1 MIHAMP
7 QLPWKLRCLV
17 TLFHVTLFHCAI
29 LKDAGAASVEITEPF
44 EGIRHIHRTTTVPR
58 ELDMHFIE
66 IDLTAPGIDFAI
78 TPSNGAA
85 AGETNGQTTRQFVTQ
100 QNAQLGI
107 NGSFS
112 AFPSNAWVVEG
123 IAATQGNVY
132 SLFEEFRRTALNISI
147 DKVAT
152 IIRSTDTGTTTG
164 TAHTPDVPL
173 YNTLGGEARLLN
185 NGNNVAPSANETLNP
200 RSAAGVSVDGKKIL
214 LMTVDGRNTG
224 HSLGVTRPELAD
236 LLKQYGAWNAINL
249 DGGGSTTL
257 VFSDPVPRVINIPS
271 DTNAAGQPGV
281 ERTVGSNFAVFAN
294 VPAQPSTSYFTYA
307 DFEGGDEGN
316 FGYSL
321 SYSGSTNGIN
331 AAGSSATAV
340 NTSGHASQWSQQL
353 VIQDDPNVGGGVDNP
368 NGGWFVRHLSG
379 NPGAGSPST
388 RSSNTIRPADGRV
401 GFWAMTTDPGLQI
414 SLAIDG
420 TANITADRGIPKP
433 MIADGQWHIYEW
445 NLDNSQ
451 QWEGWFNGTGIID
464 YPDFTLDSIQIF
476 GAQSSAT
483 VFLDDVFHDTK
494 TAAGPCNMDLNQ
506 DGGVDGA
513 DAAVL
518 YSNWGVASTG
528 DCNADGTIDGAD
540 LGALYSA
547 WTGDSAPPSSVPEPS
562 TILTLLVVPFLSQS
576 GRKMLK

>member
-1 MIHAMP
+1 MP
-7 QLPWKLRCLV
+7 NVKPLRPWKLFFLV
-17 TLFHVTLFHCAI
+17 ASFPCAI
-29 LKDAGAASVEITEPF
+29 FDDARGASVEITQPF

-66 IDLTAPGIDFAI
+66 IDLTVPGIDFAI

-132 SLFEEFRRTALNISI
+132 SLFEKFRRTALNISI

-164 TAHTPDVPL
+164 TAHTPDIPL

-200 RSAAGVSVDGKKIL
+200 RTAAGVSVDGKKLL

-257 VFSDPVPRVINIPS
+257 VFSDPIPRVINIPS
-271 DTNAAGQPGV
+271 DTNAGQPGV

-321 SYSGSTNGIN
+321 SFSGSTNGIN

-353 VIQDDPNVGGGVDNP
+353 VIQDDPNVGGGSDNP
-368 NGGWFVRHLSG
+368 QGEWFVRHLSG
-379 NPGAGSPST
+379 EPDASSPGT
-388 RSSNTIRPADGRV
+388 RSANTIRPADGRV

-420 TANITADRGIPKP
+420 TSNITADRGIPQP

-464 YPDFTLDSIQIF
+464 YPNFTLDSIQIL
-476 GAQSSAT
+476 GADSSAT
-483 VFLDDVFHDTK
+483 V
-494 TAAGPCNMDLNQ
+494 
-506 DGGVDGA
+506 
-513 DAAVL
+513 
-518 YSNWGVASTG
+518 
-528 DCNADGTIDGAD
+528 
-540 LGALYSA
+540 
-547 WTGDSAPPSSVPEPS
+547 
-562 TILTLLVVPFLSQS
+562 
-576 GRKMLK
+576 

>member
-1 MIHAMP
+1 MP
-7 QLPWKLRCLV
+7 NVEPLRPWKLLLLLIA
-17 TLFHVTLFHCAI
+17 LFPGVGGI
-29 LKDAGAASVEITEPF
+29 LEDAGAASVEITEPF
-44 EGIRHIHRTTTVPR
+44 EGIRHIYRTTTVPR

-100 QNAQLGI
+100 QNAQIGI

-112 AFPSNAWVVEG
+112 AISNGAWVVEG
-123 IAATQGNVY
+123 IAATQGSVY
-132 SLFEEFRRTALNISI
+132 SLFEQFRRTALNISI
-147 DKVAT
+147 DNVAT
-152 IIRSTDTGTTTG
+152 IIRSTDTGTNTG
-164 TAHTPDVPL
+164 TAHTPDIPL

-185 NGNNVAPSANETLNP
+185 NGNNVAPSANEVLHP
-200 RSAAGVSVDGKKIL
+200 RTAAGVSSDGKKLIL
-214 LMTVDGRNTG
+214 LTVDGRNTG

-257 VFSDPVPRVINIPS
+257 VFSDPIPRVINIPS
-271 DTNAAGQPGV
+271 DTNAGVPGV

-294 VPAQPSTSYFTYA
+294 TPAQPSRSYFTYA

-321 SYSGSTNGIN
+321 SFSGSTNGIN

-340 NTSGHASQWSQQL
+340 NTSGHASQWSQRL
-353 VIQDDPNVGGGVDNP
+353 VIQDDPNVGGGGDNP

-379 NPGAGSPST
+379 EPNAGSPGT
-388 RSSNTIRPADGRV
+388 RSTNTIRPAVGRV

-445 NLDNSQ
+445 NLDDSQ
-451 QWEGWFNGTGIID
+451 QWEGWFNGTGVID
-464 YPDFTLDSIQIF
+464 YPDFTLDSIQIL
-476 GAQSSAT
+476 GAHSSAT
-483 VFLDDVFHDTK
+483 VFLDDIFHDTK
-494 TAAGPCNMDLNQ
+494 PVLGLCNMDLNQ
-506 DGGVDGA
+506 DGAIDGA
-513 DAAVL
+513 DAAIL
-518 YSNWGVASTG
+518 FSNWGTAATG
-528 DCNADGTIDGAD
+528 DCNDDGTIDGAD
-540 LGALYSA
+540 LAELYA
-547 WTGDSAPPSSVPEPS
+547 MWTGDSAPPSSVPEP
-562 TILTLLVVPFLSQS
+562 TTLLTLLVVPFFFRKAG
-576 GRKMLK
+576 GR